1 MSKEDFKKFVRKN
14 PNLIKYVNNKNI
26 TWQKIYET
34 YELYGE
40 NESIWNNYVYENK
53 TPNSFNEIINNIKKI
68 DLEKLQTGIENIQN
82 TISMIQSFG
91 SNKKEQPNNYK
102 YNYQHLDD

>member
-1 MSKEDFKKFVRKN
+1 MSKEEFKRFVRKN
-14 PNLIKYVNNKNI
+14 PDLIKYVNNKNI

-40 NESIWNNYVYENK
+40 DKNIWNNYIYENK
-53 TPNSFNEIINNIKKI
+53 ISGSFNEIINNIKKI

-82 TISMIQSFG
+82 TISMIQNFG
-91 SNKKEQPNNYK
+91 TNKTNPVNNYK

>member
-14 PNLIKYVNNKNI
+14 PDLIKYVNSQNI

-40 NESIWNNYVYENK
+40 DESIWNKYVYENK
-53 TPNSFNEIINNIKKI
+53 IPNSLNEIFNNIKKI

-82 TISMIQSFG
+82 TISMIQNFG
-91 SNKKEQPNNYK
+91 TNKRYEPKK
-102 YNYQHLDD
+102 KI